1 MPGPPLSIRF
11 AVGAGTSP
19 NKDDDV
25 AKIITLLREID
36 DWAGGAPD
44 ADRTNFKAA
53 ILTFQRY
60 WRLGGG
66 DGIVSPG
73 IERPRTLRMLNVRAG
88 RIAEPEKGTAYPE
101 TASVTVRFQVPPSA
115 QYSQGDKRWKEQT
128 LNDSKDIIWAKG
140 CALTACATMIAA
152 RNIRFQE
159 PHLATVKSVL
169 ASKNPSY
176 ALDPTI
182 VTPATLEA
190 WMSYGSQ
197 GYANRSKG
205 RSDLDFGYLTGGFGK
220 RVWLYSQYKGSA
232 TSFAE
237 ISGWLKSGLGVV
249 AHVSNEGTMNH
260 WVVLTGH
267 DDTGIFSVMDR
278 SCELQFVYFSQLDRF
293 NRYHFS

>member
-11 AVGAGTSP
+11 AVGAGASP

-36 DWAGGAPD
+36 EWAGGTPD

-53 ILTFQRY
+53 ILTFQRVN
-60 WRLGGG
+60 RVGGG

-73 IERPRTLRMLNVRAG
+73 IERPRTLRIMNIRAD
-88 RIAEPEKGTAYPE
+88 RLVEPEKGIGFPE
-101 TASVTVRFQVPPSA
+101 TADVTIRFQVPPSA
-115 QYSQGDKRWKEQT
+115 QYSQGDKRWREQV
-128 LNDSKDIIWAKG
+128 LNDSMDLIWTKG

-152 RNIRFQE
+152 RGIKFQE

-169 ASKNPSY
+169 ANKNPSY

-197 GYANRSKG
+197 GYAGRSKG

-220 RVWLYSQYKGSA
+220 RVWLYSQYKDSA
-232 TSFAE
+232 TSFAQ
-237 ISGWLKSGLGVV
+237 ISG
-249 AHVSNEGTMNH
+249 
-260 WVVLTGH
+260 
-267 DDTGIFSVMDR
+267 
-278 SCELQFVYFSQLDRF
+278 
-293 NRYHFS
+293 